1 MSIYNDIK
9 NKLDELYSRI
19 RPDNFDEWY
28 EDAKNVVTMF
38 TNLSYIEY
46 YLKMLDSIRKS
57 YEVNLKRVQEDERK
71 KLQTKIRK
79 ISYVLNLLEYK
90 KPDYL
95 IERLRKEGERL
106 AQDKDIRDAFSNQ
119 IYRILEQARL
129 GKKDIVLYMIVR
141 ILSAFGKEVPEE
153 IIEAIKPQY
162 DTQLFRSF
170 IYSFLSAFIEEEG
183 KENESESKEGEE
195 NE

>member
-28 EDAKNVVTMF
+28 DDVKNVVTMF
-38 TNLSYIEY
+38 TNLSYLEY
-46 YLKMLDSIRKS
+46 YLKILDTIKKS
-57 YEVNLKRVQEDERK
+57 YEVNLKRVQGDEK
-71 KLQTKIRK
+71 EKILIKIGK
-79 ISYVLNLLEYK
+79 ISYVLNLLEIK

-153 IIEAIKPQY
+153 IIEAIKLQY